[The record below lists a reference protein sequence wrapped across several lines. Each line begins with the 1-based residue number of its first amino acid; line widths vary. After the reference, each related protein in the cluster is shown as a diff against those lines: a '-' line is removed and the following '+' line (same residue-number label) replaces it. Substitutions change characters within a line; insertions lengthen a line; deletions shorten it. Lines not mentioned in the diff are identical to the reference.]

1 MTQNRKQAAGPDKK
15 HPGNNR
21 SGEMQ
26 TNEGSED
33 NCRCKE
39 VSKKTLPE
47 MIKLMLKDL
56 TFWKK

>member
-1 MTQNRKQAAGPDKK
+1 MTRDRKQAVGPDKK
-15 HPGNNR
+15 HPENNK
-21 SGEMQ
+21 SGEMKA
-26 TNEGSED
+26 NEGSEE

>member
-1 MTQNRKQAAGPDKK
+1 MTLKKQNYDSSVNRPDNKGKPAGQEADEA
-15 HPGNNR
+15 
-21 SGEMQ
+21 GEA
-26 TNEGSED
+26 

-47 MIKLMLKDL
+47 LLRVMIKDL